1 MAASDLINNGD
12 WSQAVRIPREVA
24 FQSSM
29 MAPAFAAR
37 YVSRRWRPCGDQDI
51 EGASALRADR
61 AEPSKRGDDWLCG
74 GRYRPKWD
82 HEFESALLQRR
93 VCKPSVLD

>member
-37 YVSRRWRPCGDQDI
+37 
-51 EGASALRADR
+51 
-61 AEPSKRGDDWLCG
+61 
-74 GRYRPKWD
+74 
-82 HEFESALLQRR
+82 
-93 VCKPSVLD
+93 